1 MTDKDGDD
9 GNIRYIHQKQTEAT
23 ESSKN
28 MYYQVTSVIP
38 IKEAER
44 LMKLHYLTESGY
56 LDILGLLNRLQEHNL
71 KRIKQ
76 AKLLAISVPLIST
89 AAIILTYLWSK

>member
-9 GNIRYIHQKQTEAT
+9 GNVRYIHQKQTADT
-23 ESSKN
+23 DDSKN
-28 MYYQVTSVIP
+28 MYYQITSVIP

-56 LDILGLLNRLQEHNL
+56 LDILGLLNTLQARN
-71 KRIKQ
+71 IKQ
-76 AKLLAISVPLIST
+76 IKNSSMIS
-89 AAIILTYLWSK
+89 AAVSIVVTTSIIFAYLWSK